1 MQKTVLLLPKLLCD
15 SDDLVRH
22 TPTSQSLRNES
33 GPTHGTAAESISRPH
48 RQELMHALFVL
59 GGNTIAGEGAIVG
72 HEARKV
78 SHQADLRNVG
88 TGLVARWQPDF
99 SPGCPRATHRV
110 LIIIVAGTLSK
121 EHLGML

>member
-1 MQKTVLLLPKLLCD
+1 LLRQ
-15 SDDLVRH
+15 LVPALARGGALASR
-22 TPTSQSLRNES
+22 TGEA
-33 GPTHGTAAESISRPH
+33 GPA
-48 RQELMHALFVL
+48 M
-59 GGNTIAGEGAIVG
+59 
-72 HEARKV
+72 RKY
-78 SHQADLRNVG
+78 VG